1 MTALQVQ
8 SWRSSMQ
15 PTDRARSLPLKS
27 RSYNPKFPSRTL
39 AEDNMEGH
47 FSSRN
52 KAELFPHEITKPQRI
67 ELPVYF
73 NTPRRFSFSRPK
85 SPPKPANVNNSFKNP
100 NQSFQN
106 NLDLEKKTTVM
117 KRLKDYNML
126 AFACK
131 RAGKTR
137 DEGRAY
143 YSIGVLYDNLGQL
156 KKAISAYTQF
166 LNVCQSIGD
175 VHGEAL
181 ANNCIGVDY
190 TKMAEAEPNNN
201 ELWQEAINYHM
212 KHKEIAD
219 VPGKFLAH
227 INLGLIY
234 NKLGDNERAAINHQ
248 FALRY
253 AIQMSS
259 VAGQSVAIGNLG
271 QIGNNKI
278 VGDNEKLKMF
288 AERYLALSHELKNR
302 KGESGAYQ
310 QLGNISFSI
319 GDYDSS
325 TKNYYRAMKIAEE
338 IGDKELIDVAKCNF
352 GAANGNLKM
361 EEHMKNILQKVSQAK
376 AKI

>member
-1 MTALQVQ
+1 MKTIQVQ
-8 SWRSSMQ
+8 SWRSIQ
-15 PTDRARSLPLKS
+15 PNDRSRSLPSKY
-27 RSYNPKFPSRTL
+27 RNYTPKFPSRTL

-47 FSSRN
+47 FSNRS

-73 NTPRRFSFSRPK
+73 NTPRRFSITRPK
-85 SPPKPANVNNSFKNP
+85 SPPKPVNNLFKNP

-106 NLDLEKKTTVM
+106 ALDLEKTTTVM

-143 YSIGVLYDNLGQL
+143 YSIGVLYDNLGQY
-156 KKAISAYTQF
+156 KKAISSYTQF

-190 TKMAEAEPNNN
+190 TKMAEAEPGNNA
-201 ELWQEAINYHM
+201 LWQEAINYHM
-212 KHKEIAD
+212 KHKDIAD

-227 INLGLIY
+227 INLGIIY
-234 NKLGDNERAAINHQ
+234 SKLGDNERAAINHQ

-310 QLGNISFSI
+310 QLGNISFSV

-338 IGDKELIDVAKCNF
+338 IGDKELLDVAKCNF
-352 GAANGNLKM
+352 GAANANLKM
-361 EEHMKNILQKVSQAK
+361 DEHMKNILQKVNQAR
-376 AKI
+376 AKF

>member
-1 MTALQVQ
+1 
-8 SWRSSMQ
+8 MQ
-15 PTDRARSLPLKS
+15 PNDRTRSQPNKG
-27 RSYNPKFPSRTL
+27 RTYTPKFPSRTL
-39 AEDNMEGH
+39 AEDNMSGY
-47 FSSRN
+47 FSN
-52 KAELFPHEITKPQRI
+52 KNKTDAFPHEITRPQRI

-73 NTPRRFSFSRPK
+73 NTPRRYSITRPK
-85 SPPKPANVNNSFKNP
+85 SPPKPQNVNNSFRNP
-100 NQSFQN
+100 NGSFQSG
-106 NLDLEKKTTVM
+106 LDLDKKTTVM

-143 YSIGVLYDNLGQL
+143 YSIGVLYDNLGQF
-156 KKAISAYTQF
+156 KKAVGAYTQF

-190 TKMAEAEPNNN
+190 TKMAENDQENTQ
-201 ELWQEAINYHM
+201 LWQEAINFHM

-234 NKLGDNERAAINHQ
+234 NKLNDNERAAINHQ

-302 KGESGAYQ
+302 KGESGAYH
-310 QLGNISFSI
+310 QLGNISFSM

-338 IGDKELIDVAKCNF
+338 IGDKDLIDVSKCNF
-352 GAANGNLKM
+352 GAANANMKM
-361 EEHMKNILQKVSQAK
+361 EEHMKSILLKVSQVK
-376 AKI
+376 NKS